1 MRITTNSVMRG
12 YKSNLFKSFAHMKK
26 TSLMAMNYR
35 KFQKSSEAPGA
46 AAKAFQVRRE
56 FLKNKDYI
64 ENVKETLGKFSTMES
79 TMRNVLSE
87 MPEVL
92 EKEVLKA
99 INGTNSKET
108 REIIATKLDKIKE
121 LVVGAMNSTYGG
133 EYIFGGS
140 ETKKAPFKWDGTKL
154 LYRGEDVDDD
164 TEMANFLDDPIYTDI
179 GSGLKVNAGNIEKN
193 TVFDS
198 SKVGVEL
205 LGHGKNADGISKNLV
220 VLIDKLAKELRKDP
234 INEDDIKKLTDQFVA
249 SRQGLINATTNIGTE
264 MNYLEKALD
273 RMQITDLD
281 MEKEIGNIEY
291 VPAEEAY
298 TLWEEAKA
306 SYTAALKVGSGIL
319 SNSFIDFMR

>member
-1 MRITTNSVMRG
+1 M
-12 YKSNLFKSFAHMKK
+12 
-26 TSLMAMNYR
+26 
-35 KFQKSSEAPGA
+35 
-46 AAKAFQVRRE
+46 
-56 FLKNKDYI
+56 
-64 ENVKETLGKFSTMES
+64 
-79 TMRNVLSE
+79 
-87 MPEVL
+87 
-92 EKEVLKA
+92 
-99 INGTNSKET
+99 
-108 REIIATKLDKIKE
+108 
-121 LVVGAMNSTYGG
+121 
-133 EYIFGGS
+133 
-140 ETKKAPFKWDGTKL
+140 